1 MPYDLHI
8 FPVFAS
14 LSPEHQKAL
23 AAIAGTKTYQAGQT
37 IFQENDPGEGFYGIV
52 RGRVKIYKS
61 SPLGKEYILHIFGP
75 GEIFAEVAVFAG
87 KNFPANALCLEE
99 TKLLFF
105 PRTQFRRLIAENP
118 DLGLNLLGL
127 LSMRLRQ
134 MVAKVEELSLK
145 EVPARLAAHLLL
157 IRDNLGRDLFEL
169 DLNKSQLAGY
179 LGTVPE
185 TLSRVI
191 RRMKEE
197 GYIDIKGRQVNLL
210 DVQGLEDL
218 AGGSTRLQP

>member
-1 MPYDLHI
+1 MPHDLHI

-14 LSPEHQKAL
+14 LEPEHQKAL
-23 AAIAGTKTYQAGQT
+23 AAISGTSNFKANQM

-52 RGRVKIYKS
+52 RGKVKIYKS
-61 SPLGKEYILHIFGP
+61 SPLGKEHILHIFGP

-87 KNFPANALCLEE
+87 KNFPASALCLED

-105 PRTQFRRLIAENP
+105 PRKQFRRLIGENP

-127 LSMRLRQ
+127 LSMRLRS

-145 EVPARLAAHLLL
+145 EVPARLATHLLL
-157 IRDNLGRDLFEL
+157 IRENLGHDQFQL
-169 DLNKSQLAGY
+169 DLNKSQLAGF
-179 LGTVPE
+179 LGTIPE

-191 RRMKEE
+191 RKMKEE
-197 GYIDIKGRQVNLL
+197 GFIEIKSKQVKLL
-210 DVQGLEDL
+210 DVPGLEELAAGDL
-218 AGGSTRLQP
+218 RL

>member
-1 MPYDLHI
+1 MSQDLHI

-14 LSPEHQKAL
+14 LEPEHKKAL
-23 AAIAGTKTYQAGQT
+23 SAIAGTRHFKASQM

-52 RGRVKIYKS
+52 QGKVKIFKS
-61 SPLGKEYILHIFGP
+61 SPLGKEHILHIFGP

-87 KNFPANALCLEE
+87 RNFPANALCLED

-105 PRTQFRRLIAENP
+105 PRRQFRRLIGENP

-127 LSMRLRQ
+127 LSMRLRS

-145 EVPARLAAHLLL
+145 EVPARMATHLLL
-157 IRDNLGRDLFEL
+157 IRENLGRDQFDL
-169 DLNKSQLAGY
+169 DLNKSQLAGF
-179 LGTVPE
+179 LGTIPE

-191 RRMKEE
+191 RKMKEE
-197 GYIDIKGRQVNLL
+197 GFIEINGKQVKLL
-210 DVQGLEDL
+210 DVPGLEEL
-218 AGGSTRLQP
+218 AAGVLRL